1 MAHWLIDLVFPSSC
15 IVCGKKPKP
24 ICPSCRPH
32 TEIGQIPG
40 FGFPVLYAHRHRDA
54 IEQLISGYKDQQLTA
69 LEKTLAPSVAE
80 LFAHFNFSDIDAV
93 VVPARNTKNYRKRG
107 FDPAKSLAQ
116 RGLKLVQV
124 NVPVRNLANVRA
136 RSDQRGLGRD
146 ARSKNVAGSMK
157 LKAASLRRV
166 VLFDDVLTTGA
177 TISEMTR
184 ACKDAGVEVVYCCV
198 LAERF
203 TQF

>member
-1 MAHWLIDLVFPSSC
+1 MARSLIDLLFPSNC
-15 IVCGKKPKP
+15 IVCGNKPKP
-24 ICPSCRPH
+24 ICLGCRPQ

-40 FGFPVLYAHRHRDA
+40 FGFPVLYAHRHMDA
-54 IEQLISGYKDQQLTA
+54 IEQTISGYKDQQLTA
-69 LEKTLAPSVAE
+69 LEKTLAVSVAE
-80 LFAHFNFSDIDAV
+80 LFSQLDFSEIDAV

-116 RGLKLVQV
+116 HGLKAVRV
-124 NVPVRNLANVRA
+124 GVPVVNLANVRA

-146 ARSKNVAGSMK
+146 DRAKNVAGSMK
-157 LKAASLRRV
+157 LKAANLSRV

-177 TISEMTR
+177 TVSEMAR
-184 ACKDAGVEVVYCCV
+184 ACKDAGVEVVNCCV